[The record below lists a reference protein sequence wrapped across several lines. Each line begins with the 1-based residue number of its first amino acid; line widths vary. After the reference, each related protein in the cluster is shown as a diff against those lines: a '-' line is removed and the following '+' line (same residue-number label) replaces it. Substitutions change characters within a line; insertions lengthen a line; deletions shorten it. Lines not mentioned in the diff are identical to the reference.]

1 MGGRDGTVLNRTHA
15 GSRMFPKAVSGQGLL
30 GSRETAQGLLSWA
43 VWVDRCLA
51 ALREVTTRMEKRPLN
66 VQG

>member
-1 MGGRDGTVLNRTHA
+1 
-15 GSRMFPKAVSGQGLL
+15 MFPKAVSGQGLL
-30 GSRETAQGLLSWA
+30 GSRETAEGLLSWA